1 MVISGA
7 QHARIH
13 HTHNSVVISGVQRA
27 RIHHTTRGV
36 VNWGVQRARNHH
48 ADGLRTLT
56 TKRVSRG
63 RVGPAD
69 PEFLQ

>member
-1 MVISGA
+1 MQSGSASVVISGA

-13 HTHNSVVISGVQRA
+13 HTTKGVVISGVQRA

-48 ADGLRTLT
+48 TDGLRTLT
-56 TKRVSRG
+56 TKRV
-63 RVGPAD
+63 
-69 PEFLQ
+69 